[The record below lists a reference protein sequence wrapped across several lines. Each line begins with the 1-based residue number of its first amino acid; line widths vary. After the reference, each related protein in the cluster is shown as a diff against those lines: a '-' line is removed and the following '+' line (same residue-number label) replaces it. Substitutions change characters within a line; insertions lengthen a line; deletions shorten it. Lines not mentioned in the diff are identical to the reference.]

1 MTNINNIMA
10 DRDSDTETN
19 TATQNTPTTKKPY
32 FLLGVV
38 VIAVILCDQILKI
51 WVEANISFY
60 RPVKIIGNLLRLI
73 LAHNP
78 YLIFGIPVRNPI
90 VYYVL
95 PVIGILVV
103 IYLAFKTRRKF
114 LIIAFGLIIGGA
126 IGNLID
132 RVRLG
137 YVIDFID
144 MGIKNLRWATYNIA
158 DAAIDIGLVM
168 IIAREIFKSKPK
180 S

>member
-1 MTNINNIMA
+1 MEAGIPAQNI
-10 DRDSDTETN
+10 
-19 TATQNTPTTKKPY
+19 PVTKKPY
-32 FLLGVV
+32 LLLAIIVF
-38 VIAVILCDQILKI
+38 AVILCDQLLKL
-51 WVEANISFY
+51 WVEANIGFRQSI
-60 RPVKIIGNLLRLI
+60 KIVGNLLRLI

-78 YLIFGIPVRNPI
+78 YLIFGIPIRNPI
-90 VYYVL
+90 VYYIL
-95 PVIGILVV
+95 PIIGIMVV
-103 IYLAFKTRRKF
+103 IYLAFRTRSKF

-168 IIAREIFKSKPK
+168 IIARELFKPK
-180 S
+180 PKL